1 MKTSGAKG
9 VTLVEALIALGLMSV
24 VFATVFAFYSS
35 SSSNYRNQE
44 SAQFYQRASQS
55 LLSSLRR
62 DLRCTNSIQM
72 EAGSQEFLLMSSRL
86 DETGKVIK
94 DTVHY
99 QWGDIKVER
108 LSQSGSTNHFNF
120 ANQYFPEDRFELAF
134 LMLTQKSMQVRI
146 EVLSKEGEEKF
157 SLEDRIVLESLQ

>member
-1 MKTSGAKG
+1 MKRNQTKG

-35 SSSNYRNQE
+35 SSSNYKNQE

-62 DLRCTNSIQM
+62 DLRSTNSIQM

-86 DETGKVIK
+86 DENGKVIK

-99 QWGDIKVER
+99 QWGDKKVER
-108 LSQSGSTNHFNF
+108 LSQNGSTNHFSF
-120 ANQYFPEDRFELAF
+120 ANQYYPEDRFELAF
-134 LMLTQKSMQVRI
+134 LMLTQRSMQVSIKIR
-146 EVLSKEGEEKF
+146 SKEDEEKF